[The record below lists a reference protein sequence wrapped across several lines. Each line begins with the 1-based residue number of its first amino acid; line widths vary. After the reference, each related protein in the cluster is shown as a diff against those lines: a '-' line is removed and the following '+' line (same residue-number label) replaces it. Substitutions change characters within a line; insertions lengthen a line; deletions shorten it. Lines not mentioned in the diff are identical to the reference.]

1 MNNPNKRTSPWP
13 EESTDVDVNRPDELE
28 FWSKQFRVSPGKLK
42 QTVRAVGSK
51 FKDVEEHLTSRR

>member
-1 MNNPNKRTSPWP
+1 
-13 EESTDVDVNRPDELE
+13 LE